1 MNNATTKSI
10 TVHRVTCRYSSARTS
25 KSTNNRRPT
34 RSTKKTQLAG
44 QRQPSLQNKLS
55 TLTTGAKSQVT
66 TKIQLYRGTNLPG
79 RTGLAIVIGRL
90 HTHSHAAGPEA
101 GSIFVGI
108 APCSNNVRF
117 TAGVGDLHFVFEA
130 THQCNPITNPRQTAL
145 TWALPLVYGPSARLI
160 PASSGAATITD
171 TTLKMC
177 SHE

>member
-1 MNNATTKSI
+1 M
-10 TVHRVTCRYSSARTS
+10 
-25 KSTNNRRPT
+25 
-34 RSTKKTQLAG
+34 QLV
-44 QRQPSLQNKLS
+44 RQQQSHSEQLS
-55 TLTTGAKSQVT
+55 TLTMGAKKRRQGYNRTVEQT
-66 TKIQLYRGTNLPG
+66 YPG
-79 RTGLAIVIGRL
+79 CTGLAVVICGL
-90 HTHSHAAGPEA
+90 HSHTRARTHTAGPEA

-145 TWALPLVYGPSARLI
+145 TWAPPLLYGPWARLI

-177 SHE
+177 SQEWILRLSLLRPWFTLYHFAAIDKDNTL